1 MKIKTIF
8 ILFLSFSFIQF
19 VKSQTV
25 DKDYRDGI
33 VYLKVKT
40 GGSQN
45 LKEWQSD
52 KDGIEALSEQPQIS
66 MLART
71 YCFTAI
77 EKRFRT
83 AALQNIYKISFSKI
97 NDIDKLV
104 RELNS
109 LPNTQYACKVPIYR
123 PLFTPDDVHP
133 NQWYMSLIQAYQAWD
148 ITLGKA
154 YVKVAIV
161 DDAVKISHPDLSPII
176 YHNTNEVLDS
186 IDNDGNGFVDD
197 INGWDVANNDN
208 NPEPP
213 VSHWMYQFSDMI
225 FTHGTHCAG
234 IAGAATNNGIGIAS
248 IGNGISIL
256 PVKCTADNSVLPLA
270 IDEGPL
276 GIDYAIAAGADV
288 ISLSWGSG
296 TNDSVVRDAVNA
308 ALAAGIM
315 VVAAAGNDGDTSL
328 FYPASLDGV
337 ISVGAIT
344 KNDIIASFSQRNSKV
359 SVMAPGDTIWS
370 CMRKNDGYMYLEG
383 TSMACPMVAGL
394 IGLMKSLDTNFTNT
408 QIKDCLLAGCDNI
421 DALNPT
427 ATGMM
432 GAGRINAYKSLQ
444 CLQSQ
449 QFITE
454 NKTDNALYI
463 FPNPAENNL
472 YITFTNTYNFTSIEI
487 FDVMGRLMMH
497 IPLVQG
503 VNITQADI
511 SNLSAGVYIV
521 DGKSNTGATIQKK
534 FIVNKTRK

>member
-1 MKIKTIF
+1 MKFKTIF
-8 ILFLSFSFIQF
+8 ILLMSFLLSHNLI
-19 VKSQTV
+19 SQTV
-25 DKDYRDGI
+25 NKDFWDGS
-33 VYLKVKT
+33 VYLKVKNNNV
-40 GGSQN
+40 QN
-45 LKEWQSD
+45 LKEWNRE
-52 KDGIEALSEQPQIS
+52 KDGFEALADAPQIS
-66 MLART
+66 ILART
-71 YCFTAI
+71 YGFSAI

-83 AALQNIYKISFSKI
+83 PALQNIYKIHFTKI
-97 NDIDKLV
+97 TDIDKLV

-109 LPNTQYACKVPIYR
+109 LPFAQYACKAPIYR
-123 PLFTPDDVHP
+123 TLFTPDDVHP

-161 DDAVKISHPDLSPII
+161 DDAVKISHPDLAPII
-176 YHNTNEVLDS
+176 YHNPNEILDS

-197 INGWDVANNDN
+197 VTGWDVANNDN

-213 VSHWMYQFSDMI
+213 ASHWMYSFSDMI

-248 IGNGISIL
+248 IGSGISIL

-308 ALAAGIM
+308 ALAAGVI
-315 VVAAAGNDGDTSL
+315 VVAAAGNDGTSAL

-344 KNDIIASFSQRNSKV
+344 KNDIIASFSQRNEKV

-370 CMRKNDGYMYLEG
+370 CMRKDDGYMYLEG

-394 IGLMKSLDTNFTNT
+394 VGLMKSLDTNYTNI
-408 QIKDCLLAGCDNI
+408 QIKSCLLAGCDNI
-421 DALNPT
+421 DALNPS
-427 ATGMM
+427 AVGMM

-444 CLQSQ
+444 CLQNQ
-449 QFITE
+449 QSVAENYTAKAPFI
-454 NKTDNALYI
+454 Y
-463 FPNPAENNL
+463 PNPAENTLN
-472 YITFTNTYNFTSIEI
+472 ISFANTDNYSYIEI
-487 FDVMGRLMMH
+487 IDIIGRVLMH
-497 IPLVQG
+497 VPLAKG
-503 VNITQADI
+503 VNNTQIDI
-511 SNLSAGVYIV
+511 SSLSAGVYIV
-521 DGKSNTGATIQKK
+521 ACKNNSGVATEEK
-534 FIVNKTRK
+534 FIVR